1 MSRVEFFNAN
11 FMKNKSN
18 KEDQSLKNEAIAEQ
32 WVLLVLE
39 QLKHKKANK
48 NQDKD

>member
-1 MSRVEFFNAN
+1 MTPNEDENAN
-11 FMKNKSN
+11 IES
-18 KEDQSLKNEAIAEQ
+18 IAEQ

-48 NQDKD
+48 NQDKN